1 MRNINELVEEY
12 SNNIYKYLI
21 CLTHSKDIAE
31 ELTQETLYRA
41 IKHINQLKDDT
52 KIELW
57 LCKIAKNLW
66 LQDVQRKKRYINIS
80 DNNLIKMKSEIDI
93 EEDLI
98 QSDNINILYA
108 NIDRLDDIS
117 KEIILLRLNGD
128 LKFKEIG
135 GIYGKTENWARI
147 MFHRAKQQIMKEV
160 RENEKKDRV

>member
-21 CLTHSKDIAE
+21 CLTHSQDIAE

-41 IKHINQLKDDT
+41 IKNINQLKDDT

-80 DNNLIKMKSEIDI
+80 DNNLIKMKSEINI

-98 QSDNINILYA
+98 QSDNINILYE
-108 NIDRLDDIS
+108 NIERLDDIS

-135 GIYGKTENWARI
+135 EIYGRTENWARV

-160 RENEKKDRV
+160 RENEKKDRM